1 MYQTD
6 EMQPP
11 VPILRSL
18 AAGHDV
24 FGLVELPLLD
34 GDIDPDDVL
43 PDYAART
50 DIQMSVERAYK
61 PPLATRRMSRS
72 RSPDFRVA
80 H

>member
-1 MYQTD
+1 MTLQDVRRDFDKGLQAKVYQTD

-50 DIQMSVERAYK
+50 DIQMSVE
-61 PPLATRRMSRS
+61 TRI
-72 RSPDFRVA
+72 
-80 H
+80 